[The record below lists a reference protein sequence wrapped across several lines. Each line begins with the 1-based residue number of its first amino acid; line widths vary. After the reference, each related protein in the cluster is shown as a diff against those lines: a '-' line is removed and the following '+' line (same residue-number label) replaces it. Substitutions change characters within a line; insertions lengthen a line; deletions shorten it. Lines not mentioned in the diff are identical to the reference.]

1 MRGEG
6 LDVAVENEVEIQT
19 ALHFPLAIFFSLLF
33 FSLKPP
39 LPLTGKKKKK
49 KGEGKDHTFKDD
61 VVFVPMPKSVAAVVS
76 DSAAAGGG
84 AIVSLSMVIDIEE
97 SSID

>member
-19 ALHFPLAIFFSLLF
+19 ALHFPLAIFLSFLF
-33 FSLKPP
+33 FFFKAPSP
-39 LPLTGKKKKK
+39 LNWK